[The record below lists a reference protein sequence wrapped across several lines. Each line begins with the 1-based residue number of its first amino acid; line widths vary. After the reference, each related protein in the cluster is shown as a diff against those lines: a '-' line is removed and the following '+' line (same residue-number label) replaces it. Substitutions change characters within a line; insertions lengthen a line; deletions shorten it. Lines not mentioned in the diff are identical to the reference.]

1 MKILLAE
8 DDTLIQKTVE
18 LKLKKEG
25 FQVVCCNDGKEALER
40 VEPEMPDLVLTDMM
54 MPYASGLEVVSK
66 VKGIANKKIP
76 VIVFSTMGQENI
88 VEEAFEL
95 GADDYIT
102 KPFSLT
108 ELVIRIK
115 RLLRNR

>member
-8 DDTLIQKTVE
+8 DDSLIQKTVE

-25 FQVVCCNDGKEALER
+25 FEVVCCSDGKEALER
-40 VEPEMPDLVLTDMM
+40 VEIEMPDLVLTDMM

-66 VKGIANKKIP
+66 VRSITAKRIP
-76 VIVFSTMGQENI
+76 VIVFSTMGQENV

-95 GADDYIT
+95 GADDYVT

-108 ELVIRIK
+108 ELTIRIK
-115 RLLRNR
+115 RLIKKG